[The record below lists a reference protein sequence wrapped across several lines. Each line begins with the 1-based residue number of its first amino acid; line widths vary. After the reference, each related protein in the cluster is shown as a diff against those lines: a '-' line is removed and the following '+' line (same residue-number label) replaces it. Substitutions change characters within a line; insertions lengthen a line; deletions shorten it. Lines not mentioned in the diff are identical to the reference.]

1 MLCASLLTF
10 IRHSVVLNKVQTRP
24 FKNVF
29 KTILAHHKVKN
40 ICRIVLIN
48 YAYNYVKLSFH
59 SHINISWVALRLF
72 PDRHIP
78 DRRFP
83 DRRFPDHI
91 QLPRPAQR
99 CKVHR
104 PIHRDAR
111 SPTST
116 KSLTLVGEHVCQ
128 CYGRGKCITL
138 CSGRGINK
146 FGQKTVGEKTIG
158 KKTQCL
164 SATQALYFFTPAK
177 DDKGLIGSAP

>member
-1 MLCASLLTF
+1 M
-10 IRHSVVLNKVQTRP
+10 
-24 FKNVF
+24 
-29 KTILAHHKVKN
+29 
-40 ICRIVLIN
+40 
-48 YAYNYVKLSFH
+48 
-59 SHINISWVALRLF
+59 ALRLF
-72 PDRHIP
+72 PDRHFP

-91 QLPRPAQR
+91 QLPRPTQR

-146 FGQKTVGEKTIG
+146 FGETTVGEKAIG
-158 KKTQCL
+158 KKTQCRKSHFYNEL
-164 SATQALYFFTPAK
+164 KIVYTIQVQYLEVVNNKKRFSEISKRFSFDQNTHPLA
-177 DDKGLIGSAP
+177 DKGRLHHV